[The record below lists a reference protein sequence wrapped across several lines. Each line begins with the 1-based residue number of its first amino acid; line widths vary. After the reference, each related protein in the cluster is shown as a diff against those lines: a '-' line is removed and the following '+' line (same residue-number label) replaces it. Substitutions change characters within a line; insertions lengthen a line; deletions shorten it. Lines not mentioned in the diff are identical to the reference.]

1 MKKCPVCGE
10 ADCPWWES
18 RYEEH
23 ELEEEFAQLEEEEE
37 EPELE
42 RERRTRG

>member
-10 ADCPWWES
+10 SDCPWWLD

-23 ELEEEFAQLEEEEE
+23 EMDAEEEEE
-37 EPELE
+37 EESDLE